1 MSRHPRFRDGVRF
14 SAVAGRPRPARQTDP
29 TELRRSLVHEGI
41 VTAAALTACSDL
53 GTAATSM
60 ARLGELTSGM
70 WRALSRE
77 LLAAAE
83 RLDHQVEE
91 HLDEVSRRAK
101 ALDVAPAA
109 VLAVGAAAGHLAEH
123 RETLETLVPN
133 LEEEVQRLAA
143 PDVLLGFSVDDEVLV
158 EDDTLED
165 DDLASAGEDGLDEDG
180 LDEDA
185 AAESDGVGSAL
196 AIEVW
201 LFLWPAP
208 FNPARVRIM
217 PELAESES
225 DATPDV
231 SSIGVGAVADDVL
244 IDALSAMPGLS
255 RDDILPALSALGM
268 VCWSVHQANDHGD
281 DGNADDDDMPEE
293 SDEAGVFAK

>member
-1 MSRHPRFRDGVRF
+1 MSRHPRFHDRARP
-14 SAVAGRPRPARQTDP
+14 SAVAGRPRATHQTDP
-29 TELRRSLVHEGI
+29 TELRRALVHEGI
-41 VTAAALTACSDL
+41 VTAAALAACSDL

-91 HLDEVSRRAK
+91 HLDEVSRRARV
-101 ALDVAPAA
+101 LDVAPAA

-165 DDLASAGEDGLDEDG
+165 DDLTSAGEAGSDRAGLGADVAD
-180 LDEDA
+180 
-185 AAESDGVGSAL
+185 ESDGIGSVL

-208 FNPARVRIM
+208 FNPARVRNY
-217 PELAESES
+217 A
-225 DATPDV
+225 
-231 SSIGVGAVADDVL
+231 
-244 IDALSAMPGLS
+244 
-255 RDDILPALSALGM
+255 R
-268 VCWSVHQANDHGD
+268 
-281 DGNADDDDMPEE
+281 
-293 SDEAGVFAK
+293 AGG